1 MQKLHSPR
9 SGMRP
14 EAVERRRRT
23 ASRHRNSRGFSLIEL
38 MVTIGVVTILGAVAF
53 AGMRQNEFEGQYLRF
68 VQDVRG
74 TLVAAR
80 NHAIDEQTP
89 VRVDVDDDE
98 VIVTAWNPVTD
109 TWDLINRIVMT
120 DQTDGLLI
128 TDNRVCIYG
137 FGEGVQTPA
146 QFAALGAG
154 DIVFRRQMNAG
165 DLSAFVPQAA
175 MAPSEQML
183 ELLMSADGAPVLIA
197 DTSEAVD
204 DWIDT
209 HEVKLATL
217 H

>member
-1 MQKLHSPR
+1 MNKPSEKR
-9 SGMRP
+9 MFA
-14 EAVERRRRT
+14 EFA
-23 ASRHRNSRGFSLIEL
+23 
-38 MVTIGVVTILGAVAF
+38 LGH
-53 AGMRQNEFEGQYLRF
+53 
-68 VQDVRG
+68 
-74 TLVAAR
+74 AA
-80 NHAIDEQTP
+80 DP
-89 VRVDVDDDE
+89 LKV
-98 VIVTAWNPVTD
+98 
-109 TWDLINRIVMT
+109 L
-120 DQTDGLLI
+120 
-128 TDNRVCIYG
+128 
-137 FGEGVQTPA
+137 TPA

-197 DTSEAVD
+197 DSSEAVD